1 MYFCRTA
8 GTHSLFSWS
17 WAWYRPPCGT
27 IVDTYSFLSKAPAAP
42 DVVASFLLQRFFDM
56 SRCREMYSGRF
67 CGWLLGR
74 RHCQSVVFQEQA
86 ALAIR
91 ESSKS
96 SLSSMRFV
104 APPIFSFP
112 AYSPQSRASW
122 KSRGSFCL
130 DCGDW
135 GSWLCKNGHL
145 HNRWPQ
151 CVSQPRNPYGGL
163 RAR

>member
-1 MYFCRTA
+1 M
-8 GTHSLFSWS
+8 G
-17 WAWYRPPCGT
+17 
-27 IVDTYSFLSKAPAAP
+27 YSFLSKAPAAP
-42 DVVASFLLQRFFDM
+42 DVVASFLLQGFFDM

-112 AYSPQSRASW
+112 AYLPRAERVERVADHSVW
-122 KSRGSFCL
+122 IAAIEVL
-130 DCGDW
+130 DCAKMAICTIGGPD
-135 GSWLCKNGHL
+135 
-145 HNRWPQ
+145 
-151 CVSQPRNPYGGL
+151 VFRNPAT
-163 RAR
+163 RTMD